1 MWQLRNAFNL
11 QHRSHSV
18 FELGWDSGASVMAPA
33 LWPTR
38 FFVEGSRAKEKL
50 FEKLRFQWSKQQC
63 NRGIKAIAANAPIG
77 HEHANLKAQNWKSTD
92 LVMFQTL
99 NMGISELVA
108 YGCIW
113 PWARAGEDSDS
124 SSHAASVIS
133 VEHLGWLA
141 KKKCQP
147 LEIYKKSRYAHNL
160 KVNKKNIEM
169 TKWQWPFVSIFSA
182 PFVGKKSEVETPSLI
197 FKVAGDIQAQGHLAF
212 SRLILRLQRAG
223 NGNRNPQLRDM
234 IIAFTNELLGFPG
247 VACFK
252 HHFEVAKPRKL

>member
-99 NMGISELVA
+99 NMGISELFA
-108 YGCIW
+108 YGSIW

-124 SSHAASVIS
+124 WSRAASVIS
-133 VEHLGWLA
+133 VEHLDGLQRKNVNPW
-141 KKKCQP
+141 
-147 LEIYKKSRYAHNL
+147 KSTKRSSYIRKL
-160 KVNKKNIEM
+160 KVNKKK
-169 TKWQWPFVSIFSA
+169 TSRWQNDNGPLCPSFQH
-182 PFVGKKSEVETPSLI
+182 PLGKKVWGWNSI
-197 FKVAGDIQAQGHLAF
+197 AHL
-212 SRLILRLQRAG
+212 
-223 NGNRNPQLRDM
+223 
-234 IIAFTNELLGFPG
+234 
-247 VACFK
+247 
-252 HHFEVAKPRKL
+252 

>member
-99 NMGISELVA
+99 NMGISELFA
-108 YGCIW
+108 YGSIW

-124 SSHAASVIS
+124 WSRAASVIS

-160 KVNKKNIEM
+160 KVNKKKHRDDKM
-169 TKWQWPFVSIFSA
+169 TMALCVHLFSTLC
-182 PFVGKKSEVETPSLI
+182 GKKVWGWNSI
-197 FKVAGDIQAQGHLAF
+197 AHL
-212 SRLILRLQRAG
+212 
-223 NGNRNPQLRDM
+223 
-234 IIAFTNELLGFPG
+234 
-247 VACFK
+247 
-252 HHFEVAKPRKL
+252 